1 MEFVD
6 VGAAV
11 RRSHLQVSAH
21 IQLAG
26 VQVSLGIGELQVLIC
41 LDIQLSLQA
50 IAHHGE
56 VLAGGDEGIA
66 LGIGSQRAAY
76 LHIHRIFIAAYAAL
90 GHIQLGIPAGG
101 DIQPVGVG
109 IGVHQ
114 ISLRYAEAD
123 VSVIGAADLIHAHVS
138 VALGDLY
145 ISGGSGGKAGGN
157 IVLPDADGGEVHVKA
172 HFQLAGLRI
181 AGDGPAAAVCGHI
194 IRHHIFSARRV
205 GGHAADIG
213 HGVLYPILLVCGEI
227 QDASVGSGGGELYHA
242 AGDIGLVSAHT
253 LYIRCS

>member
-1 MEFVD
+1 MHVQHAFQ
-6 VGAAV
+6 AV
-11 RRSHLQVSAH
+11 
-21 IQLAG
+21 
-26 VQVSLGIGELQVLIC
+26 
-41 LDIQLSLQA
+41 
-50 IAHHGE
+50 AHHGE
-56 VLAGGDEGIA
+56 VLAGGNEGIT

-76 LHIHRIFIAAYAAL
+76 LHIHRFFIAAYAAL
-90 GHIQLGIPAGG
+90 GHIQFGVSAGG
-101 DIQPVGVG
+101 DVQPVGGG

-123 VSVIGAADLIHAHVS
+123 VSVIGADDLIYSHAS
-138 VALGDLY
+138 VDLGDFN
-145 ISGGSGGKAGGN
+145 IAGGGGGKAGGN
-157 IVLPDADGGEVHVKA
+157 VVLPDAYGSKVHFKA

-242 AGDIGLVSAHT
+242 AGDVGLVSAHT